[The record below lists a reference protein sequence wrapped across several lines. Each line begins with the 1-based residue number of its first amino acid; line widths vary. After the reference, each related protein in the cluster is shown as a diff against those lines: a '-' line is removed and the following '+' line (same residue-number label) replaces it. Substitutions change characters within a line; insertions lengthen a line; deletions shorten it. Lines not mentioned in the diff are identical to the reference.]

1 MKTVVCFG
9 PIISGLILA
18 VEKYPAADGGA
29 FIQRKET
36 YVGADSPM
44 VAQTLARW
52 GLPAHLICNALG
64 DDAAGRSAIAQLSEA
79 GASSTL
85 RLLGEYSTPVEVD
98 ICDLAGTR
106 TWFVEGNQTIWD
118 TICAADRGA
127 IAQAGLVYL
136 DWYARPCAAEIAA
149 LAAAHGVPLY
159 LNVEYS
165 LAAPHTNAELICR
178 TAVCQ
183 SFVEE
188 SASASDALAVA
199 RALAG
204 HGVKRAIVTRG
215 RHGCVGVEDGK
226 EYVISAPQVQVAA
239 ALGAGAAF
247 SAGMIYAML
256 QGKSFE
262 QALRF
267 AVGAGSYKCQFLA
280 PPYAPPDEIEK
291 FMRRAGQQG

>member
-1 MKTVVCFG
+1 M
-9 PIISGLILA
+9 
-18 VEKYPAADGGA
+18 EKYPAADGGA

-64 DDAAGRSAIAQLSEA
+64 DDAAGRSAIRQLSEA
-79 GASSTL
+79 GVSSTL
-85 RLLGEYSTPVEVD
+85 RLIGDYSTPIEVD
-98 ICDLAGTR
+98 VCDLAGTR
-106 TWFVEGNQTIWD
+106 TWFVDGNQTIWD

-136 DWYARPCAAEIAA
+136 DWYVRPCAADVAA
-149 LAAAHGVPLY
+149 LVAEHAVPLY

-165 LAAPHTNAELICR
+165 LAAPHTNAELIR
-178 TAVCQ
+178 RAAICQ

-226 EYVISAPQVQVAA
+226 EFVIPAPQVQVAA

-247 SAGMIYAML
+247 SAGMIYAIL
-256 QGKSFE
+256 QGRSFE

-267 AVGAGSYKCQFLA
+267 AVGSGSYKCQFLA
-280 PPYAPPDEIEK
+280 PPYAPPDEIET
-291 FMRRAGQQG
+291 FMRNAEQKD